1 MLCDLCTG
9 SVSYTHL
16 DVYKRQLSGSKDH
29 IISWSKIVRIGVDT
43 IPVSYTH
50 LDKTI
55 DSISR
60 AVEEAERMAGIKIE
74 SAFISLVGLNVQL
87 LKSRGV
93 ATITSEDREIRP
105 QDVERALENTKVALP
120 SEPVSY
126 THLLPLSP

>member
-1 MLCDLCTG
+1 MGT
-9 SVSYTHL
+9 
-16 DVYKRQLSGSKDH
+16 
-29 IISWSKIVRIGVDT
+29 INIIGVGLSPSEGIRKGFVVDQ
-43 IPVSYTH
+43 
-50 LDKTI
+50 DKTI

-120 SEPVSY
+120 SERGDRRGNR
-126 THLLPLSP
+126 T